1 MLDIQNILQV
11 RLNVLLSLYLLNN
24 WTCNVHTLMSLYEQW
39 GIITNVR
46 CQAATVTACDI
57 KYHHSSLHIPIRIAW
72 GVLMYSPW
80 PLIGQ
85 TMTME
90 TSHWSILAV
99 VMQILT
105 GPHWLLMLLK
115 VNRMSHHMN
124 YARLTRSDML
134 MFIYLGISQFL
145 RTSKSQ
151 RKKYFVYPKRIMYF
165 HLCFEL
171 RLGIQFYK
179 NIFS

>member
-46 CQAATVTACDI
+46 CQAGTVTAGDI

-85 TMTME
+85 NMTME

-105 GPHWLLMLLK
+105 GPCWLLMLLK

-151 RKKYFVYPKRIMYF
+151 RKKYFVYPKRIMHF
-165 HLCFEL
+165 HLC
-171 RLGIQFYK
+171 
-179 NIFS
+179 